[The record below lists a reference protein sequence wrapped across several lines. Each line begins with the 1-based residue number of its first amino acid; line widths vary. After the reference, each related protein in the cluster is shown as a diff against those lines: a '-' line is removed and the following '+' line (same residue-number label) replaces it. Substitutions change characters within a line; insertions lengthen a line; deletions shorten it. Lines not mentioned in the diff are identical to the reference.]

1 MSAATGRSYRR
12 APLAP
17 FAAAVTGVGL
27 VTAAGTGADA
37 AWHGVTEGLVPA
49 VGPRPELDGLPC
61 DFFYSVTDCDPAAVL
76 GVAAQR
82 LMDRFAQLAVIAARE
97 AVADAGLDPA
107 LRGSGRVGGGLG
119 YRHSG

>member
-1 MSAATGRSYRR
+1 
-12 APLAP
+12 
-17 FAAAVTGVGL
+17 
-27 VTAAGTGADA
+27 
-37 AWHGVTEGLVPA
+37 VTEGLAPS

-61 DFFYSVTDCDPAAVL
+61 DFFYSVTDCDPRELL

-107 LRGSGRVGGGLG
+107 LWDSG
-119 YRHSG
+119 